1 VAGGGAPDLAVQEQ
15 DDAGSGAGGDGKAP
29 GGGDPGTDTG
39 TTATAG
45 TTTAGPGRASGRWW
59 LALGAI
65 CLVAFGIRVGYTF
78 GWQHLDTV
86 AGDAYYYHHG
96 ANLLAEGHG
105 FVHPYAWDDGVSM
118 PGADHPPG
126 YILALAVPS
135 LVGLTKII
143 DHQIFSCLIGT
154 GTVLLVGM
162 AGRRIAGGRAGL
174 IAAGLAAVYPAIWLN
189 DAALMSE
196 TLALLCGVVV
206 IIAAYRAWE
215 RPNPRRFVE
224 VGLALGLATLARA
237 EALMLVAL
245 LALPLAVWV
254 PQLKG
259 ARERLGRL
267 GLAVAATA
275 LVIVPWVA
283 YNMARFQEP
292 ATLSTQMGPTLE
304 AANCDDTYLGPAI
317 GSWSVRCATQ
327 WGDRDRSVLDRV
339 TRHKALD
346 YIGDHTDRLPAVL
359 TARVT
364 RTFGLG
370 HVDSQVHF
378 DKFAEGR
385 PLGASWAG
393 VGMFYAVAVAA
404 IGGAVILRRRGV
416 PSFPLTSAVVNVLI
430 TVIVFYG
437 STRFRAPAEPA
448 LVLLGAVAID
458 ALVGRLVRR
467 APEQAPDTAADQAP
481 TPAPAA

>member
-1 VAGGGAPDLAVQEQ
+1 MEEHDGAEP
-15 DDAGSGAGGDGKAP
+15 GAR
-29 GGGDPGTDTG
+29 GDPG
-39 TTATAG
+39 AG
-45 TTTAGPGRASGRWW
+45 DGSPAPDASGGVDAGPRRASLRWW
-59 LALGAI
+59 LVLGGI
-65 CLVAFGIRVGYTF
+65 CLAAFGLRVGYTF
-78 GWQHLDTV
+78 GWHHLETV

-96 ANLLAEGHG
+96 ANLLADGHG

-135 LVGLTKII
+135 LVGLRTII
-143 DHQIFSCLIGT
+143 DHQVFSCLLGT
-154 GTVLLVGM
+154 ATVLGVGI

-174 IAAGLAAVYPAIWLN
+174 VAAALAAVYPAIWLN

-215 RPNPRRFVE
+215 RPSARRFVE
-224 VGLALGLATLARA
+224 VGAAVGLASLARA
-237 EALMLVAL
+237 ETIMLVGL
-245 LALPLAVWV
+245 LALPLALWV
-254 PQLKG
+254 PRLRG
-259 ARERLGRL
+259 ARARLGRL

-275 LVIVPWVA
+275 VVIAPWVI

-304 AANCDDTYLGPAI
+304 AANCDDTYAGPAL

-327 WGDRDRSVLDRV
+327 WGDRDRSVLDGV
-339 TRHKALD
+339 TRRKALD
-346 YIGDHTDRLPAVL
+346 YIGDHRSRLPAVV
-359 TARVT
+359 TARLT
-364 RTFGLG
+364 RTLALG

-393 VGMFYAVAVAA
+393 VAMFYAVAVAA
-404 IGGAVILRRRGV
+404 VAGAVILRRRGV

-430 TVIVFYG
+430 TVVVFYG

-448 LVLLGAVAID
+448 LVLLAAVAVD
-458 ALVGRLVRR
+458 ALIGRLAR
-467 APEQAPDTAADQAP
+467 
-481 TPAPAA
+481 PAPAPATAA